1 MVPPRRAAP
10 LPGFIPLLDKT
21 LERVGS
27 CAAMDISPEM
37 SRFRIEGARHGRSR
51 QAGSPAFELPPFRA
65 PFSLS
70 RVRSEDAFFV
80 CSGGNDW
87 SEGRA
92 RRTPSRTVRALGPP
106 LVHHCRTA
114 TERAKDVGSRHE

>member
-27 CAAMDISPEM
+27 CGAMDISPEM

-51 QAGSPAFELPPFRA
+51 QAGSAAKKNGARQAVAEEPSPSA
-65 PFSLS
+65 
-70 RVRSEDAFFV
+70 SE
-80 CSGGNDW
+80 S
-87 SEGRA
+87 
-92 RRTPSRTVRALGPP
+92 
-106 LVHHCRTA
+106 H
-114 TERAKDVGSRHE
+114 DVDG